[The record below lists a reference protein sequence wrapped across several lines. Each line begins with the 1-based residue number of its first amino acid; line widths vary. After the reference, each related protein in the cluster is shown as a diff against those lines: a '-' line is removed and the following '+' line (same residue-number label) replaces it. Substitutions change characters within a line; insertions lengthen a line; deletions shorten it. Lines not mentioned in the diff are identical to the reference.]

1 MPSSHYVIGPAGCDS
16 SPTLLPGPFFS
27 LLVKGPELG
36 AQPSVYLAVAEELEG
51 VTGRYYDVLM
61 EKEPAQQALDP
72 HASQRL
78 WEASSRLV
86 GLEAEL
92 GRTIPGLVPGPTTP
106 LSGVMV
112 D

>member
-1 MPSSHYVIGPAGCDS
+1 MIGPAECDS

-27 LLVKGPELG
+27 MLVKGPELG

-61 EKEPAQQALDP
+61 EKEPAPQALDP
-72 HASQRL
+72 DASRRL
-78 WEASSRLV
+78 WEASSRLL
-86 GLEAEL
+86 GLEAE
-92 GRTIPGLVPGPTTP
+92 PGQTAP
-106 LSGVMV
+106 LSGVVV